1 MLTLNDVI
9 LMLLTLTLH
18 AIIAFHHSI
27 LAQNRNYFLVP
38 TLLYAGWTS
47 GGLLI
52 IEFYLLFW
60 IIFIAIDRACIK
72 CAPIFVMTGFNGHE
86 VRVAR

>member
-1 MLTLNDVI
+1 MLC
-9 LMLLTLTLH
+9 TLTLE
-18 AIIAFHHSI
+18 AIIAHYHSV

-60 IIFIAIDRACIK
+60 IISIAIDCACIK

>member
-1 MLTLNDVI
+1 MLTLRDII
-9 LMLLTLTLH
+9 LMLLSLALY
-18 AIIAFHHSI
+18 AIIAFYHSI
-27 LAQNRNYFLVP
+27 LAQNRNYFLMP

-52 IEFYLLFW
+52 IEFYLLFS
-60 IIFIAIDRACIK
+60 IISIAMDCACIK